1 MTSLMKL
8 TSLLVFVFQTLFFQ
22 SAQAQSLQCQNL
34 FSSRQGPV
42 ASSKQTNILQRLSI
56 ENKEDSSAPAQLFI
70 RSERTVENNF
80 ENVLEISSYLLN
92 NSNYKILEKEILEKG
107 NLSLGFHIKDG
118 YYLDVQYKGD
128 GRLAEHSKFN
138 IDRLQ
143 IIAPNGDV
151 VLDLKK
157 DKFLTPEVGQ
167 IQTAE
172 HVINS
177 NYLKGLNINIDLPL
191 SIPGKFFARDQ
202 KFAKMARYFELYD
215 KDNLRKVLNSKNSA
229 FIMTHLKIKYA
240 IETFKDA
247 LIRSPMK
254 NIATAMVF
262 FGAAS
267 VLSYTAPI
275 KDFMPLPFSQ
285 KTESIV
291 ESTLNGIR
299 FPTQN
304 QEVIGQFDNLKRQAQ
319 KQYKNKKHIYV
330 GPAPTDLVFDQTN
343 VFSKMNNIWV
353 IENVDK
359 MTQLK
364 KTHVVF
370 THQAPEKNGL
380 FNTQYF
386 IMEVNPQ
393 DYNLL
398 IQFVKSQG
406 LAFVTP

>member
-1 MTSLMKL
+1 MTSFMK
-8 TSLLVFVFQTLFFQ
+8 FVFLSTFMLQALFFQ
-22 SAQAQSLQCQNL
+22 SAQAQFLQCQSL
-34 FSSRQGPV
+34 FSDQKKTTIVVNEKNIPQRLTVENLKDPV
-42 ASSKQTNILQRLSI
+42 A
-56 ENKEDSSAPAQLFI
+56 PAKLLI
-70 RSERTVENNF
+70 RSQRAIENNF
-80 ENVLEISSYLLN
+80 ENVLEISTYLLN
-92 NSNYKILEKEILEKG
+92 NSHYKILEKEILEKG
-107 NLSLGFHIKDG
+107 NVSLGFHIKDG

-138 IDRLQ
+138 IDRIQ
-143 IIAPNGDV
+143 IMAPNGDT

-157 DKFLTPEVGQ
+157 DKFLAPEIGQ

-172 HVINS
+172 HTINS
-177 NYLKGLNINIDLPL
+177 TYLKGLNINIDLPL
-191 SIPGKFFARDQ
+191 FIPGKFFARDQ

-215 KDNLRKVLNSKNSA
+215 KDNLRKVLSSKNSL
-229 FIMTHLKIKYA
+229 FIMTHLKVKYA

-267 VLSYTAPI
+267 LLSYTTPV
-275 KDFMPLPFSQ
+275 KDVLPLPFTQ
-285 KTESIV
+285 KTETIV

-304 QEVIGQFDNLKRQAQ
+304 QEVIRQFNSLKQQAQ

-330 GPAPTDLVFDQTN
+330 GPAPTDLVFDQSN

-353 IENVDK
+353 IENIDK
-359 MTQLK
+359 MTQQK

-386 IMEVNPQ
+386 IMQVNPQ
-393 DYNLL
+393 DYNVL

-406 LAFVTP
+406 LAFITP